1 MQKHIKFIRSFIYIL
16 KTKTLMLAKLT
27 ARGFAL
33 TLSVLLFSLAVFG
46 QKVISGKVTGP
57 DNQPLIGATISVK
70 GTTVATTTT
79 SSGDFSLNVPS
90 GRNVLVFSSVG
101 FEEQQINIGSGTNF
115 TVSLKEKV
123 SSLNEI
129 VVTGYTAQKK
139 KDITGSV
146 SVVNMKDMR
155 QMPAGTGEEALQGRA
170 SGVTIVTSGQ
180 PGGASDIRIRGIT
193 TFGNN
198 QPLVIIDGVEGELH
212 NINVADVES
221 MQVLKDAA
229 AAIYGVKG
237 ANGVIIITTK
247 KGRTGKAKVS
257 YDAYYGVTTPGKGY
271 DMASPQEEA
280 NAIWQQ
286 QRNSGIAN
294 PSSKQFGSG
303 ANPVLPD
310 YLQTYDATKD
320 DTLAHVPYGY
330 TLCNCAADSI
340 VDMRFY
346 NINSAQ
352 ITKANKAGT
361 NWYKEITR
369 NAPVQSHNIS
379 VSAGSDKSSYFFSL
393 GYLNQQGIAQYQYNK
408 RYSVRANT
416 QFNVKNNIRIGENA
430 YLYYQQNPR
439 YGNQGEGSPF
449 SMAFREDP
457 IIPVY
462 DEAGNFAGTKSQ
474 DLGNAQNV
482 FANVY
487 RTKDNKTNTWSMAG
501 NVYAEADILKHLT
514 VRTSFGGNVNNQYYY
529 NFNYVGYENAEGNT
543 GLNSFTEGASYNSNW
558 TWTNTATYANEFGNH
573 NIRVLAG
580 TEAKSYYNRYQ
591 SATRSDY
598 FSQNPNYWTIATG
611 AGAKDNAG
619 AAFQIASWSII
630 GKLEYAYAG
639 KYLVNASLR
648 RDGVSV
654 FAPAQRTGYFPG
666 VSAAWRISQENF
678 MKTVSFVN
686 DLKLRYSWA
695 KLGTYGNVTATNPY
709 NLYASPADRSA
720 YDLAGNS
727 TSPMTGFFR
736 AYLGNPGTTWE
747 GDEISNVGLDATIL
761 NNKIDFTLEWYKKK
775 VNRLLFQPSSS
786 VLYDVAVIGDPALPY
801 VNIADN
807 QSTGI
812 DFNATYHG
820 KVGKDFRFD
829 ITGIVTT
836 YKSKILSV
844 PGSGYFEPGSIR
856 NVTLQRNMEGHP
868 FGTFFGYE
876 VVGLF
881 KDADDVAKSPQQ
893 DDASPGVFKYKD
905 VNGDNKINADDRTII
920 GNPNPDF
927 TYGLNLSLGYKAFD
941 FSAFFFGSHGNDIYN
956 QTLYYTDFPD
966 FFKGAIRR
974 EAALNSWTST
984 NTNTNIPVFRTKGG
998 FSTDQTTN
1006 SYFVSKGS
1014 YLRCRQIQIGYTL
1027 PQNVLSK
1034 VGIDNFRIYVQGTN
1048 LFTVTKYKG
1057 LDPELQTPQD
1067 SNGNIVN
1074 IGAFGIDQ
1082 GNFPHTPAF
1091 LFGVNVN
1098 F

>member
-1 MQKHIKFIRSFIYIL
+1 
-16 KTKTLMLAKLT
+16 MLAKLT
-27 ARGFAL
+27 GKGIAL
-33 TLSVLLFSLAVFG
+33 TLCVLLFSTVVFG
-46 QKVISGKVTGP
+46 QKVVTGKVTGP
-57 DNQPLIGATISVK
+57 DNQPLLGATISVK
-70 GTTVATTTT
+70 GTNVAATTSAT
-79 SSGDFSLNVPS
+79 GDFSINVPA
-90 GRNVLVFSSVG
+90 GRNTLVFTSVG
-101 FEEQQINIGSGTNF
+101 FEEQQVDIGSSSNF
-115 TVSLKEKV
+115 SVSLKEKV

-146 SVVNMKDMR
+146 AVVNMKDVR

-170 SGVTIVTSGQ
+170 SGVSIITSGQ

-198 QPLVIIDGVEGELH
+198 QPLVIIDGVPGELH

-221 MQVLKDAA
+221 MQVLKDAS
-229 AAIYGVKG
+229 AAIYGAQG
-237 ANGVIIITTK
+237 ANGAIIITTK
-247 KGRTGKAKVS
+247 RGRAGKAKVS
-257 YDAYYGVTTPGKGY
+257 YDAFYGFTTPGKGY

-280 NAIWQQ
+280 DAIWLQ

-294 PSSKQFGSG
+294 PSSKQFGAG

-310 YLQTYDATKD
+310 YLQTYKD
-320 DTLAHVPYGY
+320 TTTGAQAPYGY
-330 TLCNCAADSI
+330 TLCNCPVDSI

-346 NINSAQ
+346 DINSAQ
-352 ITKANKAGT
+352 ITRANKNGT

-369 NAPVQSHNIS
+369 NAPIQSHNIS
-379 VSAGSDKSSYFFSL
+379 VSAGSDKSSYYFSL
-393 GYLNQQGIAQYQYNK
+393 GYLNQQGIAKYQYNK

-430 YLYYQQNPR
+430 YLYFQQNPR

-487 RTKDNKTNTWSMAG
+487 RTKDNRANTWSMAG
-501 NVYAEADILKHLT
+501 NVFAEVDLLKHIT
-514 VRTSFGGNVNNQYYY
+514 VRTSFGGNIINRYSYAFQ
-529 NFNYVGYENAEGNT
+529 YVGYENAEGNT
-543 GLNSFTEGASYNSNW
+543 GSNSFNEGSSYESNW

-573 NIRVLAG
+573 SIKVLAG
-580 TEAKSYYNRYQ
+580 TESKSYYNRYEN
-591 SATRSDY
+591 ATRSVY
-598 FSQNPNYWTIATG
+598 FSENPDYWTINTGTG
-611 AGAKDNAG
+611 AQSNAG
-619 AAFQIASWSII
+619 SAGQSALWSVI

-639 KYLVNASLR
+639 KYLLNASIR
-648 RDGVSV
+648 RDAVSV
-654 FAPAQRTGYFPG
+654 FAEDQRVGYFPA

-686 DLKLRYSWA
+686 DLKLRYSWG
-695 KLGTYGNVTATNPY
+695 KLGTYGNVVPTNPFY
-709 NLYASPADRSA
+709 LYASPGDRSA
-720 YDLAGNS
+720 YDIGGTS
-727 TSPMTGFFR
+727 TSPVSGFFR

-747 GDEISNVGLDATIL
+747 GDIISNVGLDATIL
-761 NNKIDFTLEWYKKK
+761 NNKIDLTVEWYKKK
-775 VNRLLFQPSSS
+775 VTGLLFQPSSS
-786 VLYDVAVIGDPALPY
+786 VLYDVVVIGDPALPY

-807 QSTGI
+807 QTTGI
-812 DFNATYHG
+812 DFSATYHG

-829 ITGIVTT
+829 VTGMFTT
-836 YKSKILSV
+836 YKNEILSV

-856 NVTLQRNMEGHP
+856 NVTLQRSMEGHP
-868 FGTFFGYE
+868 YGTFFGYQ

-881 KDADDVAKSPQQ
+881 KDADDVSKSPTQ
-893 DDASPGVFKYKD
+893 DDAQPGVFKYKD
-905 VNGDNKINADDRTII
+905 VNNDGKINADDRTII

-927 TYGLNLSLGYKAFD
+927 TYGLNLSFGYKSFD

-974 EAALNSWTST
+974 EAALNSWRPD
-984 NTNTNIPVFRTKGG
+984 NTDATIPLFRTKGG

-1006 SYFVSKGS
+1006 SYFISKGS
-1014 YLRCRQIQIGYTL
+1014 YLRCRQMQLGYTL
-1027 PQNVLSK
+1027 PKGILSK
-1034 VGIDNFRIYVQGTN
+1034 VGIDNFRVYVQSTN

-1057 LDPELQTPQD
+1057 LDPELQTPPD
-1067 SNGNIVN
+1067 SNGNIPN

-1082 GNFPHTPAF
+1082 GNYPHTPAF